1 MSDQPAEPQD
11 VTVVEDLP
19 QRSTAE
25 ADAEPDTFPREY
37 VQALRK
43 EAADHRAKA
52 KKVTDANAR
61 LMALHA
67 EMDGRLI
74 NVSELAYTDDL
85 VDDSGLVDPQKVAQA
100 IDALIE
106 SKPYLRKSAP
116 PISQGVMPR
125 PPDEPSLFDLLRQRI

>member
-1 MSDQPAEPQD
+1 MNEQQHQQD
-11 VTVVEDLP
+11 VIEQQVMADLP
-19 QRSTAE
+19 EPTE
-25 ADAEPDTFPREY
+25 PPDEPDTFSREY

-43 EAADHRAKA
+43 EAADHRARA

-74 NVSELAYTDDL
+74 NVGELSYSEDL
-85 VDDSGLVDPQKVAQA
+85 VDDSGLVDPQKVTRA

-106 SKPYLRKSAP
+106 AKPYLRRSAP
-116 PISQGVMPR
+116 PIAQGVMPQA
-125 PPDEPSLFDLLRQRI
+125 PDEPSLFDLLRQRI